1 MKTLLHKITKNKLW
15 FITLLF
21 FLLLTLFTSG
31 YLIYSLSLLTGI
43 ENFLRTCARFV
54 IVIIWCLFLLFSIR
68 TLLSQKKL
76 GFIVLIILSILYSGV
91 LYFAA
96 NNVDRVIGKIGN
108 ISTNTSAY
116 SSSIVT
122 LKDNKANDI
131 KEIGTSKIGML
142 ADTTNIEG
150 NTIPKEII
158 NKNNLKNEIEE
169 YTDFASLINALKE
182 GKIEYIFLPTNYSI
196 MFASIEGFQNLKEET
211 KIIYTQTKEVKNTSN
226 VNKGKKLDKPFT
238 ILLMGV
244 DSELEEIRG
253 SSFNGDSLMLIT
265 FNPDT
270 LSTTVLSIPRDSYV
284 PIACFTNQRK
294 NKITHAAWYGESC
307 MMKTIENFTGITI
320 DYYAKINFKGVVKL
334 VDALGGIDLDVEY
347 SFCEQ
352 DSNRRVDGEHLIYV
366 KKGWQTLNGEQALA
380 YSRNRHTNPDWCSA
394 EWNNYVS
401 NDFIRGQHQ
410 QEVVRALLNKIKTIR
425 SLDTFYEL
433 LDALSKNLET
443 NVSTS
448 EMLSLYNVAKD
459 MLSKSNDNMDD
470 LLGMQRLYLSGYDYY
485 IYDYEPSTGQGM
497 RLHLYNF
504 VPYNGS
510 IKDVTNAMKVNL
522 GLIEKEPV
530 KTFSFDVNTP
540 YKDTVIGQGY
550 YSEASLPLLKDLTGS
565 TESFA
570 RSYANTNNITLNV
583 EYVEATN
590 SSQKIGDVINQSI
603 PSGVD
608 LLYVKSLTIKVVNK
622 AFTNGSGN
630 SGNSG
635 NKTNCSLEENAENS
649 DCAMPTFLG
658 ETKTFV
664 ENWFKRQGYDIKVT
678 YQMKP
683 STDAGWSESVAG
695 TVYNQSTTNAYLY
708 DYINTGKEFIIT
720 YWEEVSTNIDDSDNN
735 IDEEGN

>member
-1 MKTLLHKITKNKLW
+1 MKKLFNKLTKNKTW

-21 FLLLTLFTSG
+21 LLLILLFSSG

-43 ENFLRTCARFV
+43 ENFLRTCAS
-54 IVIIWCLFLLFSIR
+54 IGITLIWFLFLFFSIR
-68 TLLSQKKL
+68 TLIKQKKT
-76 GFIVLIILSILYSGV
+76 GFIILIILSILYSGV
-91 LYFAA
+91 LYFVAS
-96 NNVDRVIGKIGN
+96 NVDRVINKIGN

-122 LKDNKANDI
+122 LKENKANELKDI
-131 KEIGTSKIGML
+131 GNSKIGMMS
-142 ADTTNIEG
+142 DTTNIEG

-158 NKNNLKNEIEE
+158 QKNNLKNEIEE
-169 YTDFASLINALKE
+169 YSDFVSLINALKE
-182 GKIEYIFLPTNYSI
+182 EKIEYIFLPTNYSI
-196 MFASIEGFQNLKEET
+196 MFASIEGLSNLKEET
-211 KIIYTQTKEVKNTSN
+211 KIIYTQTKEIKNTST

-244 DSELEEIRG
+244 DSELEEIKG

-284 PIACFTNQRK
+284 PIACFPNQRK

-334 VDALGGIDLDVEY
+334 VDALGGIDVDVEY

-352 DSNRRVDGEHLIYV
+352 DSNRRIDGDHLIYV

-380 YSRNRHTNPDWCSA
+380 YARNRHTNPDWCSA

-410 QEVVRALLNKIKTIR
+410 QDVVRALLNKIKSIR

-443 NVSTS
+443 NVSTN

-459 MLSKSNDNMDD
+459 MLSKSTDNMDD

-485 IYDYEPSTGQGM
+485 IYDYEPSSGQGM
-497 RLHLYNF
+497 RLHLYDF

-510 IKDVTNAMKVNL
+510 IKDVSNAMKINL
-522 GLIEKEPV
+522 GLAEKEII
-530 KTFSFDVNTP
+530 KSFSFDVNTP
-540 YKDTVIGQGY
+540 YKDTIIGQGY
-550 YSEASLPLLKDLTGS
+550 YNESAIPLLQNLVGS
-565 TESFA
+565 KESFA
-570 RSYANTNNITLNV
+570 QNYANTNNISLNI
-583 EYVEATN
+583 EYVNATN
-590 SSQKIGDVINQSI
+590 SSQKIGDVISQNI

-608 LLYVKSLTIKVVNK
+608 LLYVKSLTIQVVDK
-622 AFTNGSGN
+622 EFTSSSGET
-630 SGNSG
+630 GN
-635 NKTNCSLEENAENS
+635 NTNCSLEENANNIS
-649 DCAMPTFLG
+649 CAMPTFIG
-658 ETKTFV
+658 EKKSFV
-664 ENWFKRQGYDIKVT
+664 ESWFKNKGYDIKVV
-678 YQMKP
+678 YNVKP
-683 STDAGWSESVAG
+683 ATDAGWSSSVAG
-695 TVYNQSTTNAYLY
+695 TVYDQSTTNAYLY

-720 YWEEVSTNIDDSDNN
+720 YWEEQLEEPSNPEENN
-735 IDEEGN
+735 PEEEN